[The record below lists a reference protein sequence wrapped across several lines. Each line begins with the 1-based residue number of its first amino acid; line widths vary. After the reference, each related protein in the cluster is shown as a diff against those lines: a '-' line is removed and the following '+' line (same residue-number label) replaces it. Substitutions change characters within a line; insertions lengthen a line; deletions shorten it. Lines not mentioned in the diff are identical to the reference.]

1 MIPRCHV
8 SARLK
13 YKMTSITIKK
23 KTPMTRGLEACHQK
37 QREKR
42 HDHENN
48 GPEKNKVI
56 QRAWEGSVNP
66 VPGNC
71 AQDEM

>member
-23 KTPMTRGLEACHQK
+23 KNTHDTRPWGMPPK
-37 QREKR
+37 QHEKR